1 MDFRIE
7 PAGLYAR
14 VLALISLFLGLSDAG
29 RLLGIGGGSMSPIL
43 TLGPAGFVLLAALAV
58 LRLFAAVGLWM
69 QVRWG
74 AILLAGSL
82 GVEVVFLATGSGWI
96 ASSLYGFIFKLV
108 VLLATILLLVLAHFL
123 NHRQVAD

>member
-14 VLALISLFLGLSDAG
+14 ALALISLFFGLSDAG

-43 TLGPAGFVLLAALAV
+43 ALGPAGFVLLSALSV
-58 LRLFAAVGLWM
+58 CRLFAAVGLWM

-82 GVEVVFLATGSGWI
+82 GAELAFLASGSGWI